1 MTKLKTGMD
10 QVAQKLVKASKLA
23 IYLLD
28 ENEEL
33 FVYERKMQF
42 SIRLFYLKSNTIYR
56 SKISTLIP
64 MAPFHI
70 ANDNMQN
77 KTICNSK
84 A

>member
-33 FVYERKMQF
+33 FVYERE
-42 SIRLFYLKSNTIYR
+42 SSLVSDY
-56 SKISTLIP
+56 ST
-64 MAPFHI
+64 
-70 ANDNMQN
+70 
-77 KTICNSK
+77 
-84 A
+84 

>member
-42 SIRLFYLKSNTIYR
+42 SILI
-56 SKISTLIP
+56 KIILPEEQYNI
-64 MAPFHI
+64 
-70 ANDNMQN
+70 QV
-77 KTICNSK
+77 
-84 A
+84 